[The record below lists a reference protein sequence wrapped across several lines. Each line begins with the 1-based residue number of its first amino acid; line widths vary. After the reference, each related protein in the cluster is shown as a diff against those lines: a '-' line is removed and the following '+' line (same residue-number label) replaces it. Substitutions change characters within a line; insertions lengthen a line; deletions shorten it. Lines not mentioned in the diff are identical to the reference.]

1 MADLKGNGKDDKA
14 GIQYF
19 RIPAFACGNHTCA
32 RFLLSV
38 FSKCRQRLSDCRQIA
53 ILFQLFYS
61 GQGRQVI
68 AFRVVGDGFE
78 VLGIFPVGNANAADF
93 S

>member
-19 RIPAFACGNHTCA
+19 RIPAFAYGNLTCA
-32 RFLLSV
+32 RF
-38 FSKCRQRLSDCRQIA
+38 
-53 ILFQLFYS
+53 LFQLFYS

-68 AFRVVGDGFE
+68 TFRVVGDGFE